1 MFNNNKKIKFL
12 EALCRTQEHDIENI
26 ESQIRKLRSNML
38 TIDDAKTRDYI
49 VRTTYIGK
57 ITDQKLLKD
66 FENKIADTLGDTFKN
81 ICNNILNF
89 QLINLHKYYD
99 ILKDYEMKQIVID
112 TYRK

>member
-26 ESQIRKLRSNML
+26 ESQIRKLRANML

-49 VRTTYIGK
+49 VRTTYTGK

-66 FENKIADTLGDTFKN
+66 FEHEIADTLGDTFKN

-89 QLINLHKYYD
+89 QLINLHKYNI
-99 ILKDYEMKQIVID
+99 IL
-112 TYRK
+112 